1 MIRRGTKNGE
11 GGYILI
17 PTLEEIIDKYGNL
30 VDYLKFDVTVEV
42 YEDLLLLR
50 SLSDLNEHQK
60 MDRVSFIKKHLNS
73 NFDYLL
79 DDTEFRSINK
89 IYSNLNIMTHI
100 NSQNNNFKRNPF
112 INEEQL
118 KSLLAIKKVDAHM
131 SYDSN
136 ITSKAL
142 AEINKTQKRLVTK
155 IDTLYNQSK
164 KENEYVRLGEK
175 ISYTKLENH
184 WKYLYNE
191 IQFYNLNNQL
201 ISYVALEQEYAWA
214 FLNELFYLI
223 DLYLKSLIA
232 QKKSVA
238 KYKARIIKFI
248 QEYLMILLIDIQL
261 PTVRICLI
269 RSIVDDCENE
279 TDYNKKRKLIEQ
291 AVQRYKYVKGQEV
304 RFRSAMK
311 ALIKTPISIEKNMMR
326 AKINN
331 YKIYYY
337 PRQKTKCSNIEYNV
351 SLFFEAVEG
360 FK

>member
-1 MIRRGTKNGE
+1 M
-11 GGYILI
+11 LVI
-17 PTLEEIIDKYGNL
+17 PTLEDVINYSDDFIDIIKY
-30 VDYLKFDVTVEV
+30 DTSYLV
-42 YEDLLLLR
+42 YEDVLLIK
-50 SLSDLNEHQK
+50 SLKDLNKYQ
-60 MDRVSFIKKHLNS
+60 MVDRVLFMQKYYKSDFN
-73 NFDYLL
+73 YLL
-79 DDTEFRSINK
+79 YDAEFRYINK
-89 IYSNLNIMTHI
+89 NYNNLNLFTFI
-100 NSQNNNFKRNPF
+100 NSVNNNFNLKPF
-112 INEEQL
+112 LNEEQL
-118 KSLLAIKKVDAHM
+118 KSILAIKKEDAAW
-131 SYDSN
+131 SYNSS
-136 ITSKAL
+136 ITSDEL
-142 AEINKTQKRLVTK
+142 SNLNKTQKKLSTK
-155 IDTLYNQSK
+155 LSSIYTMSK
-164 KENEYVRLGEK
+164 KDKEYVRLGPK
-175 ISYTKLENH
+175 LSYINLQQH
-184 WKYLYNE
+184 WQYLHSEIKYYN
-191 IQFYNLNNQL
+191 YSNQL
-201 ISYVALEQEYAWA
+201 ISYVALEMEYAWA

-269 RSIVDDCENE
+269 RSIVDDCENK